1 MANIAFLD
9 CSNLKVYPGYEGA
22 AAAGGDPRQ
31 QQWVPYQV
39 QCPNPN
45 SEEKTSI
52 LDLQHQGGHH
62 QLPGQGS
69 PTERYPYYDNRYC
82 PHTITLLAHNPFF

>member
-39 QCPNPN
+39 QCPCPIQK
-45 SEEKTSI
+45 EEKNLFNFWFSA
-52 LDLQHQGGHH
+52 
-62 QLPGQGS
+62 PGRTP
-69 PTERYPYYDNRYC
+69 PTAGPRQSY
-82 PHTITLLAHNPFF
+82 

>member
-39 QCPNPN
+39 QCHCPTSNF
-45 SEEKTSI
+45 EEKT
-52 LDLQHQGGHH
+52 
-62 QLPGQGS
+62 
-69 PTERYPYYDNRYC
+69 T
-82 PHTITLLAHNPFF
+82 

>member
-45 SEEKTSI
+45 YEEKT
-52 LDLQHQGGHH
+52 
-62 QLPGQGS
+62 
-69 PTERYPYYDNRYC
+69 
-82 PHTITLLAHNPFF
+82 A